1 MVADVFLIINQGLS
15 QVNSWF
21 DSLLN
26 ATGFY
31 AVVIGLVVLIIFF
44 RLVIFPLLGSYWHP
58 TAGSDRVT
66 ETTSIRGKL
75 QPDGSVYYDPGDAV
89 ITRTFVHRGKK

>member
-1 MVADVFLIINQGLS
+1 MVADVFLIINQALS

-44 RLVIFPLLGSYWHP
+44 RLVIFPLLGSYWFP
-58 TAGSDRVT
+58 SSAGSDRVT
-66 ETTSIRGKL
+66 ETTSIRGTL
-75 QPDGSVYYDPGDAV
+75 QSDGSVYYDPGDAV
-89 ITRTFVHRGKK
+89 ITRTYTKRGK